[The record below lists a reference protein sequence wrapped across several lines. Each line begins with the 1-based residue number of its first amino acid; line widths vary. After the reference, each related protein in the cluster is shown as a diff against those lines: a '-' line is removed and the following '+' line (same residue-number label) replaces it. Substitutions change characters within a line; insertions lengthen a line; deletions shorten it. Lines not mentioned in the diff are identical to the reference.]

1 MASRGKRPNGAFEK
15 SESGRCEAGTRLESS
30 RGGDSCDIGL
40 CLQPGTE
47 ALDVAVEKKCS
58 QSFGLAWVFFSF
70 VVGFFP
76 RGVWLPSSLLHQES
90 QQGQQR
96 GDKSR
101 YRQNTQSP
109 QAAGSW
115 GHQRADSCCTLALLR
130 SGKSGCCLFP
140 SPGRGWV
147 VGGRCCWWPRRG
159 KVGSPGLTS
168 CLPSP
173 LPQLHPF
180 LCSPLP
186 LLLGRAT
193 FNFVFV
199 AEKPRGLVFSSCSW
213 SSTTM
218 ALTPCPPLPSKQQL
232 PPPAPEEGKPELF

>member
-30 RGGDSCDIGL
+30 RGSDSCDIGL

-58 QSFGLAWVFFSF
+58 QSFGLAWVFFLLWLGFSP
-70 VVGFFP
+70 VVCGCP
-76 RGVWLPSSLLHQES
+76 LPSSTRNLNRGSKGGTNLGTGKIRS
-90 QQGQQR
+90 RLKQQAL
-96 GDKSR
+96 GDTKER
-101 YRQNTQSP
+101 IL
-109 QAAGSW
+109 AAHW
-115 GHQRADSCCTLALLR
+115 LCLR

-232 PPPAPEEGKPELF
+232 PAPAPEEGKPELF